1 MDTINQLKNIK
12 NEISDLGGDEYIK
25 QFDYSI
31 NEIQQKNSSE
41 VYHVIID
48 VMEMLTED
56 NKTKKINALK
66 KDNIEIKEKLNAQ
79 EIRINNQDKEIK
91 ELKTDIT
98 ELKANLVKKEEKE
111 YIITLIQA
119 CRNIECY
126 IIKQFVNWTNDEIRN
141 CGINKFKREFPQYL
155 TKVQNMED
163 EFGLTKNRKNI
174 STINEKRKLYAHPN
188 PVDTD
193 ELEKACDKFCG
204 KYNGL
209 TDLYKGYIKYYELVR
224 PADDE

>member
-1 MDTINQLKNIK
+1 MDTIADKINYCS
-12 NEISDLGGDEYIK
+12 NEISLCYGEIDGNNYHDNSVTLADILPANYEQILDITIKILDDDYKNKRITGMQKKITLLETKDLE
-25 QFDYSI
+25 
-31 NEIQQKNSSE
+31 
-41 VYHVIID
+41 
-48 VMEMLTED
+48 
-56 NKTKKINALK
+56 KTK
-66 KDNIEIKEKLNAQ
+66 EIH
-79 EIRINNQDKEIK
+79 

-98 ELKANLVKKEEKE
+98 ELKKKFTEKEEKE

-126 IIKQFVNWTNDEIRN
+126 IVKQFVNWTDDEIRN
-141 CGINKFKREFPQYL
+141 CDINKFKRDYPHYL
-155 TKVQNMED
+155 AEVQNMED

-174 STINEKRKLYAHPN
+174 SAINEKRKLYAHPN

-209 TDLYKGYIKYYELVR
+209 TDLYKGYMKYYELVR